1 MNQTIEDF
9 ARSEII
15 KQCESLPTANQ
26 RIFRLMYG
34 RKTTGRGIAT
44 RSVEDAEK
52 LSITDFL
59 AEIPAEK
66 LDWAL
71 QQLEN
76 TRLELNKSVA

>member
-9 ARSEII
+9 ARSEIT

-26 RIFRLMYG
+26 RIFRLIYG
-34 RKTTGRGIAT
+34 RKTTVRGIAT
-44 RSVEDAEK
+44 RSVEDAER
-52 LSITDFL
+52 LSIPDLVT
-59 AEIPAEK
+59 EIPAEK

-76 TRLELNKSVA
+76 THRKLNKQIA

>member
-1 MNQTIEDF
+1 MNKTIEDF
-9 ARSEII
+9 ARSQII
-15 KQCESLPTANQ
+15 EQCESLPAGNQ

-34 RKTTGRGIAT
+34 RKTNTRGIAT

-52 LSITDFL
+52 LSITDL
-59 AEIPAEK
+59 VAEIPAEK

-76 TRLELNKSVA
+76 THTKLNKQAL